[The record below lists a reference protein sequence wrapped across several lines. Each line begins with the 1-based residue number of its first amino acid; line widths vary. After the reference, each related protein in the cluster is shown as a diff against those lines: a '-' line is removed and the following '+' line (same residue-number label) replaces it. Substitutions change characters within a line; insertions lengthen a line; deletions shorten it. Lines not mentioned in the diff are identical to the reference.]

1 VKGGEVR
8 ERKAS
13 VHEVS
18 VDGAMVMEVV
28 SGIED
33 DGDGVM
39 QNSKPS

>member
-1 VKGGEVR
+1 VKKGEVR

-18 VDGAMVMEVV
+18 VDDVVVVEVV
-28 SGIED
+28 AGIKE

-39 QNSKPS
+39 KNSKLS